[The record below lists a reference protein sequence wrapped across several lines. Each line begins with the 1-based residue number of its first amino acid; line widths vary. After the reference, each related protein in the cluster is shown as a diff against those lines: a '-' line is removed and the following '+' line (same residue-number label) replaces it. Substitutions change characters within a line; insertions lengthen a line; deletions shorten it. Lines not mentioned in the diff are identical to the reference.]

1 MRAVYRVIVQYANF
15 SASDTV
21 ATLTRIGAA
30 DAILETVYRGHFD
43 HRPIVRRLSL
53 TDYERFVAALQDVHF
68 DRLADQNAIPLAAG
82 QLCMVER
89 AAGSYIKGVIFA
101 PRIADGVYL
110 SVYNAVRAY
119 LPEAFREL
127 T

>member
-1 MRAVYRVIVQYANF
+1 
-15 SASDTV
+15 
-21 ATLTRIGAA
+21 
-30 DAILETVYRGHFD
+30 
-43 HRPIVRRLSL
+43 
-53 TDYERFVAALQDVHF
+53 
-68 DRLADQNAIPLAAG
+68 
-82 QLCMVER
+82 MVER